1 MKSSLRSKKR
11 KTENSKIPSPSVS
24 CSAVLF
30 STFVVG
36 DVTCP
41 QYHISHSP
49 LPKSF
54 HSPPLLLLFPPHT
67 TRDEHFIWFFYFYS
81 FEFVLYE
88 FMFKCFSTSHFLSVF
103 LTWLTKGQAR
113 RGSYRIKNFLL
124 NRNSL
129 FTWYRKIDTI
139 TFWNKKHCVTK

>member
-1 MKSSLRSKKR
+1 MKSSLRSGKKE
-11 KTENSKIPSPSVS
+11 KPKNSKIPSPSVS

-30 STFVVG
+30 STFVVS

-41 QYHISHSP
+41 QYHISSHSP

-54 HSPPLLLLFPPHT
+54 YSSSSSSSLSSLANISFDSH
-67 TRDEHFIWFFYFYS
+67 FYS

-103 LTWLTKGQAR
+103 LTWLTKGKISER
-113 RGSYRIKNFLL
+113 SWVKTYSYVKTNQ
-124 NRNSL
+124 
-129 FTWYRKIDTI
+129 
-139 TFWNKKHCVTK
+139 TKLWMNE